1 MNRIIKL
8 SVFLII
14 IQFSSTAYAQF
25 AQFSFGSK
33 FFNYGNGAINLDHVT
48 HIDLSW
54 DYYYHYQNNG
64 EDELIPYSEIP
75 NKNTINN
82 RVTELFGDGSVFENM
97 EFYLLVNSSYIKF
110 DDFTLTVLPETVH
123 FKIPSCTE
131 IGARDD
137 LMEFAMIAE
146 DYFFP
151 YEDIGCNEL
160 REKQNILT
168 PNEISRIKR
177 LLSDTAETYDQIV
190 N

>member
-14 IQFSSTAYAQF
+14 VQFSSTAYAQF

-33 FFNYGNGAINLDHVT
+33 FFNYGNGAINLDNVT

-64 EDELIPYSEIP
+64 EDELIPYSEVP
-75 NKNTINN
+75 YKNTINN

-110 DDFTLTVLPETVH
+110 DDFTLTVLPENSS
-123 FKIPSCTE
+123 F
-131 IGARDD
+131 
-137 LMEFAMIAE
+137 
-146 DYFFP
+146 
-151 YEDIGCNEL
+151 
-160 REKQNILT
+160 
-168 PNEISRIKR
+168 
-177 LLSDTAETYDQIV
+177 
-190 N
+190 